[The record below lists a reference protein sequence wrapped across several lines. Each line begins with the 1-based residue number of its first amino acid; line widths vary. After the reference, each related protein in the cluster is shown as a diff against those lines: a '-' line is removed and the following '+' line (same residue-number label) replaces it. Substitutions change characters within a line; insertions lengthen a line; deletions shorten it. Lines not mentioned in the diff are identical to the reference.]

1 MATYAEPLIVVFGGG
16 GYIGC
21 WVTKELLALGYNVR
35 VFDSFLFGR
44 EGLDTLS
51 HPRLEIV
58 EGNLCDVKAVS
69 KAVNGAHTVILLAA
83 IVGRRFEDIANMPY
97 REVNFLASSVVLDAS
112 IEHGVERFVFTSTD
126 SVYGGL
132 NGLVY
137 ETAIPEPITLYS
149 RMKLRMEERVIKAK
163 KRTFHPT
170 ALRIC
175 TCYGYSPRMRFDL
188 VPNTMI
194 RDAVCKNI
202 ITVSNEDS
210 CRAFIHVRDAAR
222 AIVKSVKAHVNLV
235 SGEIFNVGSNDQ
247 TLTFKEIANII
258 KTICPAVEVEIG
270 SEPPD
275 LVNYQLS
282 CKKIEK
288 LLDFVPQWNMEGSL
302 EELKSLLSDGRFGDP
317 YDKRYINNL

>member
-1 MATYAEPLIVVFGGG
+1 MNTYDEPLIVVFGGG

-21 WVTKELLALGYNVR
+21 WVTKELLALGYSVR

-51 HPRLEIV
+51 HPNLEVV
-58 EGNLCDVKAVS
+58 EGNICDVQSVSRAVS
-69 KAVNGAHTVILLAA
+69 GAQTVILLSA
-83 IVGRRFEDIANMPY
+83 IVGRRFEETANTPY

-112 IEHGVERFVFTSTD
+112 IEHGVERFVFASTD
-126 SVYGGL
+126 SVYGAL

-149 RMKLRMEERVIKAK
+149 RLKLRMEERVIKAK

-194 RDAVCKNI
+194 RDAVCKNV
-202 ITVSNEDS
+202 ITISNEDS
-210 CRAFIHVRDAAR
+210 CRAFVHVRDAAR
-222 AIVKSVKAHVNLV
+222 AIVKAVKAHINLI
-235 SGEIFNVGSNDQ
+235 SGEIFNIGSNDQ

-258 KTICPAVEVEIG
+258 KTMCPNVEVEIG
-270 SEPPD
+270 NDPAD
-275 LVNYQLS
+275 LVDYQLS

-288 LLDFVPQWNMEGSL
+288 LLDFVPQWNMERSL
-302 EELKSLLSDGRFGDP
+302 DELKSLLSEGRFGDP
-317 YDKRYINNL
+317 YEQRYSNR